1 MRTGTRGDRIQVAY
15 PPDVYQDTAE
25 LYAELG
31 LTPPDAEADTEAE
44 RRAG

>member
-15 PPDVYQDTAE
+15 PPDVCWDTDE

-31 LTPPDAEADTEAE
+31 LTPPDTETE
-44 RRAG
+44 DD

>member
-1 MRTGTRGDRIQVAY
+1 MIRTGTRGDRIQVAH

-31 LTPPDAEADTEAE
+31 LDPPDQPGRDTTKDE
-44 RRAG
+44 